1 MNTLILFCD
10 KKKVAFLKFDANK
23 EEFSFEY
30 TDYWKENG
38 FELSPCMKFEVK
50 ISSKTIRNF
59 VENLLPEGQ
68 GREILTNFYH
78 ISENN
83 IFGLIQIIGKETTGA
98 LTFSSKDIVL
108 ETSFR
113 EIPESELAER
123 IRNKKSKPIE
133 VWDGK
138 ARLSVAGVQDKLPIT
153 ILDGKFGFGEGELAS
168 THILKFEKDTDN
180 IILNEFLSLKL
191 ASEAGLLV
199 PNTKL
204 IKIEDQEVLLIERF
218 DRKLIDNS
226 SIKRKHIIDAC
237 QALDLSVLHK
247 YERAFGSGDMK
258 DYKEGASFKKIF
270 SLVGNCNS
278 PILAKK
284 NLITWICVNLCLGNS
299 DAHGKNLSFMIEK
312 NSMILTPF
320 YDILNITVYDNKYE
334 TDFAMG
340 INEAFNYDELGTYDF
355 VEFCEEL
362 NINVRG
368 FVKEFKRVSNQI
380 NKSLDNPTL
389 VELSNENKIEFFKK
403 YKNDVQERIKKL
415 TPMIDYCVEYIS
427 NSN

>member
-10 KKKVAFLKFDANK
+10 KKEVAFLKFDANK

-68 GREILTNFYH
+68 GREILTNFHH
-78 ISENN
+78 ISKNN

-123 IRNKKSKPIE
+123 IRNRKSIPIE

-153 ILDGKFGFGEGELAS
+153 IIDSKFGFGEGELAS

-180 IILNEFLSLKL
+180 IVLNEFLSLKL

-226 SIKRKHIIDAC
+226 TIKRKHIIDAC
-237 QALDLSVLHK
+237 QALDLSVFHK

-258 DYKEGASFKKIF
+258 DYREGASFKKIF
-270 SLVGNCNS
+270 SLVGNCDS

-312 NSMILTPF
+312 I
-320 YDILNITVYDNKYE
+320 V
-334 TDFAMG
+334 
-340 INEAFNYDELGTYDF
+340 
-355 VEFCEEL
+355 
-362 NINVRG
+362 
-368 FVKEFKRVSNQI
+368 
-380 NKSLDNPTL
+380 
-389 VELSNENKIEFFKK
+389 
-403 YKNDVQERIKKL
+403 
-415 TPMIDYCVEYIS
+415 
-427 NSN
+427 